1 MNFANLKIS
10 ARLGAGFGILI
21 VLMLTVIG
29 IGIGRFAS
37 IGDINRQIIEQDL
50 VSVNA
55 AHNIDEAARED
66 ARRTLALFI
75 LPDKAA
81 RAKSY
86 ERIDQDKK
94 AIDAALDK
102 LNKLA
107 HSDAD
112 RAQIAK
118 VQESRAAYAKSF
130 IKAAELLEEDKRD
143 DASKLMNEE
152 TFPALDKL
160 LADIKQLVDQQQKE
174 VESSGALAKQDTDTS
189 RLLMIALGIAAA
201 AAGVWLSLWI
211 TASITRPLNEA
222 VAVAKRVADGDLTTR
237 IEAKTKDET
246 GQLLQALKD
255 MNDSLGRTVS
265 QVRVATDSI
274 ATASGEIASGNAD
287 LSSRTESQASSLEET
302 ASSMEELTSTVK
314 QNADNARQANQLVV
328 SASDVAVKGGQVVG
342 QVVDTMSSINESS
355 RKIVDIISVIDG
367 IAFQTN
373 ILALNAAVEAARAGE
388 QGRGFAVVATEVRN
402 LAQRSASAAKE
413 IKSLI
418 SDSVE
423 KVDAGTKLVDEAG
436 KTMNEIVT
444 SVKHVADIMGEIT
457 AASQEQS
464 AGIEQVNLAITQMDE
479 ITQQNA
485 ALVEEAAAAAQAMQD
500 QARSL
505 SHAVSV
511 FKLDQVMTQAAMPA
525 PAPKAVRAPAKSSTT
540 ASSTGVAVR
549 KAANGVV
556 ARPKPTPGSSATDEW
571 EEF

>member
-10 ARLGAGFGILI
+10 ARLSAGFGILI

-29 IGIGRFAS
+29 ISIGRFAS

-94 AIDAALDK
+94 AIDAALEK
-102 LNKLA
+102 LNRLA
-107 HSDAD
+107 RSDAD
-112 RAQIAK
+112 RAQIGK
-118 VQESRAAYAKSF
+118 VQESRSAYAKSF

-160 LADIKQLVDQQQKE
+160 LGDIKQLVDQQQKE
-174 VESSGALAKQDTDTS
+174 VEISGTLAKQDTDTS

-302 ASSMEELTSTVK
+302 AASMEQITSTVK
-314 QNADNARQANQLVV
+314 QNAENAAQANEVASQASLV
-328 SASDVAVKGGQVVG
+328 ARRGGQVVTD
-342 QVVDTMSSINESS
+342 VVATMEAINDSA
-355 RKIVDIISVIDG
+355 RKIVDIIGVIDG

-388 QGRGFAVVATEVRN
+388 QGRGFAVVAGEVRT
-402 LAQRSASAAKE
+402 LAQRSAAAAKE
-413 IKSLI
+413 IKQLI
-418 SDSVE
+418 GESVE
-423 KVDAGTKLVDEAG
+423 RIEAG
-436 KTMNEIVT
+436 NRLVSQAGASMDDILASVQRVSGIVSEIV
-444 SVKHVADIMGEIT
+444 VASREQ
-457 AASQEQS
+457 AS
-464 AGIEQVNLAITQMDE
+464 GIHQVNDVIAHLDDT
-479 ITQQNA
+479 TQQNS
-485 ALVEEAAAAAQAMQD
+485 ALVEQAAAAAASLD
-500 QARSL
+500 EQARNL
-505 SHAVSV
+505 ARTVSV
-511 FKLDQVMTQAAMPA
+511 FRTGDDRTLRLAA
-525 PAPKAVRAPAKSSTT
+525 
-540 ASSTGVAVR
+540 
-549 KAANGVV
+549 
-556 ARPKPTPGSSATDEW
+556 
-571 EEF
+571 